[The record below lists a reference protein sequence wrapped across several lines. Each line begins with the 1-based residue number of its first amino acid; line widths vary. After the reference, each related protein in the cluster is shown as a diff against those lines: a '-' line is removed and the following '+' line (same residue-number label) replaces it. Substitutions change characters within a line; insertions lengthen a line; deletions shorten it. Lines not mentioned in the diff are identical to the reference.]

1 MSLPFRAF
9 SRQCSHSR
17 ACFPSVSRS
26 FHSPLQND
34 QENLSMI
41 LEELSEPSA
50 SAASNPNAT
59 WMQQGA
65 RRRFDHK
72 LFIRP
77 HYFSHDHRFK
87 GPPPFAKRPLI
98 GPGKKKAKQQD
109 VFHHLGIDPLQEASN
124 DVLMSSFVT
133 EMGKIKHRAE
143 TGLTT
148 KSQRRLGKAIRRAKM
163 MGVIPVLSSVRLPW
177 NRH

>member
-1 MSLPFRAF
+1 MLSPFRAI
-9 SRQCSHSR
+9 SRQCPHSR
-17 ACFPSVSRS
+17 ACFPLVSRS

-34 QENLSMI
+34 QKKLTTI
-41 LEELSEPSA
+41 LDELSEQSPT
-50 SAASNPNAT
+50 AASNPNAP
-59 WMQQGA
+59 WMQQGV

-87 GPPPFAKRPLI
+87 GPPPFPKRPLI
-98 GPGKKKAKQQD
+98 GPGKKQAKQQD
-109 VFHHLGIDPLQEASN
+109 
-124 DVLMSSFVT
+124 SFLP
-133 EMGKIKHRAE
+133 HRAE

-163 MGVIPVLSSVRLPW
+163 MGVIPVLSSARLPW
-177 NRH
+177 N

>member
-1 MSLPFRAF
+1 MLSPFRAF
-9 SRQCSHSR
+9 SRQCPHLR
-17 ACFPSVSRS
+17 ACVPHVSRS
-26 FHSPLQND
+26 FHTPLEND
-34 QENLSMI
+34 QSQLSNI
-41 LEELSEPSA
+41 LQELSDPSKL
-50 SAASNPNAT
+50 AASNPSAT
-59 WMQQGA
+59 WTQQGV

-87 GPPPFAKRPLI
+87 GPPPFPKRSLI
-98 GPGKKKAKQQD
+98 GPGTKQAKQQD
-109 VFHHLGIDPLQEASN
+109 IFYRLGVDPLQEASN
-124 DVLMSSFVT
+124 DVLLSSFVT

-163 MGVIPVLSSVRLPW
+163 MGIIPVLSSARLPW
-177 NRH
+177 N

>member
-1 MSLPFRAF
+1 MISPFRAF

-17 ACFPSVSRS
+17 AYFPPASRS
-26 FHSPLQND
+26 LHSPLQND
-34 QENLSMI
+34 QKKLSTI
-41 LEELSEPSA
+41 LDELSEPSA
-50 SAASNPNAT
+50 PAASNPNAP
-59 WMQQGA
+59 WMQQGV

-87 GPPPFAKRPLI
+87 GPPPFSKRPLI
-98 GPGKKKAKQQD
+98 GPGKKQAKQQD
-109 VFHHLGIDPLQEASN
+109 VFYRLGVDPLQEASN

-163 MGVIPVLSSVRLPW
+163 MGVIPVLSSARLPW
-177 NRH
+177 N

>member
-1 MSLPFRAF
+1 MLSLFRAF
-9 SRQCSHSR
+9 ARQCPHSR
-17 ACFPSVSRS
+17 ACFPPVSRS
-26 FHSPLQND
+26 IHSPLQND
-34 QENLSMI
+34 QIHLSTI
-41 LEELSEPSA
+41 LDELSEASA
-50 SAASNPNAT
+50 SAASNPNT
-59 WMQQGA
+59 PWMQQGV

-87 GPPPFAKRPLI
+87 GPPPFSKRPLI
-98 GPGKKKAKQQD
+98 GPGKKKAKRQD
-109 VFHHLGIDPLQEASN
+109 VFYRLGIDPLQEASN

-148 KSQRRLGKAIRRAKM
+148 KTQRRLGKAIRRAKM
-163 MGVIPVLSSVRLPW
+163 MGVIPVLSSARLPW
-177 NRH
+177 N

>member
-1 MSLPFRAF
+1 MLSPFRAF
-9 SRQCSHSR
+9 SRQCPHSR
-17 ACFPSVSRS
+17 ACFPPVSRS

-34 QENLSMI
+34 QKQLSSI
-41 LEELSEPSA
+41 LDELSDSSA
-50 SAASNPNAT
+50 SAARNPNAS
-59 WMQQGA
+59 WMQQGV

-87 GPPPFAKRPLI
+87 GPSPFLKRPLI
-98 GPGKKKAKQQD
+98 GPGKKQAKQQD
-109 VFHHLGIDPLQEASN
+109 VFYRLGVDPLQEASN

-163 MGVIPVLSSVRLPW
+163 MGVIPVLSSARLPW
-177 NRH
+177 N

>member
-1 MSLPFRAF
+1 MLSLFRAV
-9 SRQCSHSR
+9 SRQSPCAR
-17 ACFPSVSRS
+17 ASTSRS
-26 FHSPLQND
+26 FHSPLQSD
-34 QENLSMI
+34 QKKLTSI
-41 LEELSEPSA
+41 LDELSESSPP
-50 SAASNPNAT
+50 AAATNPNAP
-59 WMQQGA
+59 WMQQGV
-65 RRRFDHK
+65 RRRFDSK

-87 GPPPFAKRPLI
+87 GPPPFPKRPLI
-98 GPGKKKAKQQD
+98 GPGSKQAKKQD
-109 VFHHLGIDPLQEASN
+109 IFYQLGVDPLQEASN

-163 MGVIPVLSSVRLPW
+163 MGVIPVLSSARLPW
-177 NRH
+177 N

>member
-1 MSLPFRAF
+1 
-9 SRQCSHSR
+9 
-17 ACFPSVSRS
+17 
-26 FHSPLQND
+26 
-34 QENLSMI
+34 
-41 LEELSEPSA
+41 
-50 SAASNPNAT
+50 
-59 WMQQGA
+59 MQQGA

-72 LFIRP
+72 LVCQRKYSFHILYRSYESQFIRP

-98 GPGKKKAKQQD
+98 GPGQKKAKQQD
-109 VFHHLGIDPLQEASN
+109 VFYHLGIDPLQEASN

-163 MGVIPVLSSVRLPW
+163 MGVIPVLSSSRLPW